1 MTRIKIGQKLLL
13 LLLGVS
19 LAPLLIVG
27 TILVVNAQ
35 GILKKEATAQQALAA
50 GKAADSVD
58 NFLASK
64 TDVLIFQ
71 SQTSATRQF
80 DIPNAS
86 LDLAAMIK
94 QDRDIDK
101 VSLVD
106 KTGMEQ
112 VVVDRNGLVAKHN
125 NVAQSDAFKSAT
137 FLAGK
142 EYVGPVDFDS
152 NNKPHV
158 TIAVPLIRFT
168 EQQDLTHL
176 STAEFGKYRSPDDI
190 QGVLIADFDLSDL
203 WQTVLSTKVGDQGY
217 AYVVDDKGNLIAY
230 PDAAFM
236 GKHRNLLDVHEVEH
250 FLDGKNDVHS
260 SLSERGVSVL
270 ATYRKISRTNW
281 GVIAE
286 EPTSS
291 VYANVYDF
299 YRLGAIIL
307 VAVTLI
313 VIIASLIFRRQLL
326 VPIQLIA
333 SGASRIGRGDLQ
345 FKIPVKADDELGDLA
360 RNFNSM
366 GGSLQGLI
374 HGLQQK
380 NQTLTVERHKLASIL
395 ESISD
400 GVIAINTRQEIISI
414 NASAA
419 ALAGRKSADLVGT
432 NLFKSFVLMRD
443 DQPFVP
449 HFDKPGIYHYDDV
462 LLPQGEHLSYL
473 ELVVTVLQEQM
484 GEIAAIITVH
494 DMTKGRELEA
504 MKLDFV
510 AIAAHELRTPLTV
523 VRGYLDLVNASP
535 EISRLTVMN
544 IEYLERAMV
553 GVAQLS
559 NLINNILN
567 VSRIERGTM
576 SVAFV
581 KLDIA
586 ALLSQLVREEMV
598 GATLKEQH
606 LKYEGVPSRVFV
618 VADESAISEVVNN
631 LLTNAIKYTPE
642 KADITVR
649 LTTTDN
655 FARIEVSDNGRG
667 IPESARPHLF
677 TKFYRVENSMT
688 SGNRGTGLGLF
699 ISKSIIGMHHGE
711 IGYTSTPGKGST
723 FFFTLPL
730 YTDDKRGNITAQSGE
745 LKGIHGWF
753 PKRPDR

>member
-1 MTRIKIGQKLLL
+1 
-13 LLLGVS
+13 
-19 LAPLLIVG
+19 
-27 TILVVNAQ
+27 
-35 GILKKEATAQQALAA
+35 
-50 GKAADSVD
+50 
-58 NFLASK
+58 
-64 TDVLIFQ
+64 
-71 SQTSATRQF
+71 
-80 DIPNAS
+80 
-86 LDLAAMIK
+86 
-94 QDRDIDK
+94 
-101 VSLVD
+101 
-106 KTGMEQ
+106 
-112 VVVDRNGLVAKHN
+112 
-125 NVAQSDAFKSAT
+125 
-137 FLAGK
+137 
-142 EYVGPVDFDS
+142 
-152 NNKPHV
+152 
-158 TIAVPLIRFT
+158 
-168 EQQDLTHL
+168 
-176 STAEFGKYRSPDDI
+176 
-190 QGVLIADFDLSDL
+190 
-203 WQTVLSTKVGDQGY
+203 
-217 AYVVDDKGNLIAY
+217 
-230 PDAAFM
+230 
-236 GKHRNLLDVHEVEH
+236 
-250 FLDGKNDVHS
+250 
-260 SLSERGVSVL
+260 
-270 ATYRKISRTNW
+270 
-281 GVIAE
+281 
-286 EPTSS
+286 
-291 VYANVYDF
+291 
-299 YRLGAIIL
+299 
-307 VAVTLI
+307 
-313 VIIASLIFRRQLL
+313 
-326 VPIQLIA
+326 
-333 SGASRIGRGDLQ
+333 
-345 FKIPVKADDELGDLA
+345 
-360 RNFNSM
+360 
-366 GGSLQGLI
+366 
-374 HGLQQK
+374 
-380 NQTLTVERHKLASIL
+380 
-395 ESISD
+395 
-400 GVIAINTRQEIISI
+400 
-414 NASAA
+414 
-419 ALAGRKSADLVGT
+419 
-432 NLFKSFVLMRD
+432 
-443 DQPFVP
+443 
-449 HFDKPGIYHYDDV
+449 
-462 LLPQGEHLSYL
+462 
-473 ELVVTVLQEQM
+473 
-484 GEIAAIITVH
+484 
-494 DMTKGRELEA
+494 

-699 ISKSIIGMHHGE
+699 ISKSIIGMQHGE

-723 FFFTLPL
+723 FIFTLPL